1 MTQTNTTEEEKK
13 ELALPL
19 FEYIVAKLIGVD
31 QIPPKTVEECNN
43 ELMQYSMTRYM
54 KTLYFLCLTSCSILK
69 DDDKKEKEK
78 EKGQENKA
86 KISSQESLYARSL
99 FPSFE
104 FTTYPKGPVAHEVY
118 SYLRGRKD
126 TIPTD
131 MLFRVDQVLSL
142 NDGRSLEEMRSKIE
156 NFEVNHNSEAN
167 LAQRSLERLF
177 GGEYTPLR
185 NREKTGLKGIKYKD
199 IDTQML
205 IDVSHS
211 FPAWIKATRSI
222 EDELYAQQGV
232 QAVSDFIRNKKIVGN
247 ISEILKNDENLSME
261 IKAFQDF
268 RRGAN

>member
-1 MTQTNTTEEEKK
+1 MTQTNTQKRKK
-13 ELALPL
+13 KATALSL
-19 FEYIVAKLIGVD
+19 FEYIVAKLIGAD
-31 QIPPKTVEECNN
+31 QIPPKSVKELNN

-54 KTLYFLCLTSCSILK
+54 KTLYFLCLTSCTILQ
-69 DDDKKEKEK
+69 DEDAN
-78 EKGQENKA
+78 QED
-86 KISSQESLYARSL
+86 LYARSL
-99 FPSFE
+99 FRSFE

-126 TIPTD
+126 RTPAD

-156 NFEVNHNSEAN
+156 NFEVIHNSEAN

-177 GGEYTPLR
+177 GGKYTPLR
-185 NREKTGLKGIKYKD
+185 NREETGLKGIKYKD

-232 QAVSDFIRNKKIVGN
+232 QAVSDFIDNKGIKGN
-247 ISEILKNDENLSME
+247 ISRLLKNDVNLSME
-261 IKAFQDF
+261 IAAFQEFQRD
-268 RRGAN
+268 AN

>member
-1 MTQTNTTEEEKK
+1 MTVEEK

-19 FEYIVAKLIGVD
+19 FEYIVAKLIGAD
-31 QIPPKTVEECNN
+31 QIPPKTVEELNN
-43 ELMQYSMTRYM
+43 ELKQYSMTRYM
-54 KTLYFLCLTSCSILK
+54 KTLYFLCLTSCTILQ
-69 DDDKKEKEK
+69 DEDAN
-78 EKGQENKA
+78 QED
-86 KISSQESLYARSL
+86 LYARSL
-99 FPSFE
+99 FRSFE

-126 TIPTD
+126 RTPAD

-156 NFEVNHNSEAN
+156 NFEVIHNSEAN

-185 NREKTGLKGIKYKD
+185 NREETGLKGIKYKD

-232 QAVSDFIRNKKIVGN
+232 QAVSDFIDNKGIKGN
-247 ISEILKNDENLSME
+247 ISRLLKNDVNLSME
-261 IKAFQDF
+261 ITAFKKF
-268 RRGAN
+268 RREIPTNS

>member
-1 MTQTNTTEEEKK
+1 
-13 ELALPL
+13 
-19 FEYIVAKLIGVD
+19 
-31 QIPPKTVEECNN
+31 
-43 ELMQYSMTRYM
+43 MQYSMTRYM
-54 KTLYFLCLTSCSILK
+54 KTLYFLCLASCTILQ
-69 DDDKKEKEK
+69 DDDKK

-126 TIPTD
+126 TTPAD

-261 IKAFQDF
+261 IKAFLEF
-268 RRGAN
+268 RRDVN

>member
-54 KTLYFLCLTSCSILK
+54 KTLYFLCLTSCTILQ
-69 DDDKKEKEK
+69 DDDKK

-118 SYLRGRKD
+118 SYLRGRTD
-126 TIPTD
+126 TTPAN

-142 NDGRSLEEMRSKIE
+142 NEGRSLEEMRGKIE
-156 NFEVNHNSEAN
+156 NFETNHNSEAN

-185 NREKTGLKGIKYKD
+185 NREETGLKGIKYKD

-222 EDELYAQQGV
+222 EDELYEQQGV

-247 ISEILKNDENLSME
+247 ISDILKDDKNLSME
-261 IKAFQDF
+261 IEAFQDF

>member
-1 MTQTNTTEEEKK
+1 MTEEEKK
-13 ELALPL
+13 KLALPL

-43 ELMQYSMTRYM
+43 ELWQYSMTRYM
-54 KTLYFLCLTSCSILK
+54 KTLYFLCLTSCTILQEEDAK
-69 DDDKKEKEK
+69 QEDAK
-78 EKGQENKA
+78 QEN
-86 KISSQESLYARSL
+86 LYSRSL

-118 SYLRGRKD
+118 AYLRGRKD
-126 TIPTD
+126 TTPTD

-142 NDGRSLEEMRSKIE
+142 NKGRSLEEMRGKIE
-156 NFEVNHNSEAN
+156 NFETNHNSEAN

-185 NREKTGLKGIKYKD
+185 SREDTGLNGIRYKD

-211 FPAWIKATRSI
+211 FPTWIKATRSI

-232 QAVSDFIRNKKIVGN
+232 QAVFDFITNKKIVGN
-247 ISEILKNDENLSME
+247 ISEILKDDKNLSME

-268 RRGAN
+268 RRKAN

>member
-1 MTQTNTTEEEKK
+1 MTVEEK

-19 FEYIVAKLIGVD
+19 FEYIVAKLIGAD
-31 QIPPKTVEECNN
+31 QIPPKTVEELNN
-43 ELMQYSMTRYM
+43 ELRQYSMTRYM
-54 KTLYFLCLTSCSILK
+54 KTLYFLCLTSCTILQEEDAQK
-69 DDDKKEKEK
+69 QKQKQKEETKT
-78 EKGQENKA
+78 
-86 KISSQESLYARSL
+86 SPPESLYARSL
-99 FPSFE
+99 FRSFE

-185 NREKTGLKGIKYKD
+185 NREETGLKGIKYKD

-247 ISEILKNDENLSME
+247 ISDILKDDKNLSME
-261 IKAFQDF
+261 IEAFQDF

>member
-1 MTQTNTTEEEKK
+1 MTQPNTTEKEKK

-19 FEYIVAKLIGVD
+19 FEYIVAKLIGAD
-31 QIPPKTVEECNN
+31 QIPPKTVEELNN
-43 ELMQYSMTRYM
+43 ELKQYSMTRYM
-54 KTLYFLCLTSCSILK
+54 KTLYFLCLTSCTILQDDAQK
-69 DDDKKEKEK
+69 DE
-78 EKGQENKA
+78 A
-86 KISSQESLYARSL
+86 KTSSPESLYARSL
-99 FPSFE
+99 FRSFE

-126 TIPTD
+126 RTPAD

-156 NFEVNHNSEAN
+156 NFEVKHNSEAN

-185 NREKTGLKGIKYKD
+185 NREETGLKGIKYKD

-211 FPAWIKATRSI
+211 FPAWIEATRSI

-232 QAVSDFIRNKKIVGN
+232 QAVSAFIDNKGIKGN
-247 ISEILKNDENLSME
+247 ISRLLTKDVNLFSME
-261 IKAFQDF
+261 IEAFKKF
-268 RRGAN
+268 RRDPINS

>member
-1 MTQTNTTEEEKK
+1 MTVEEKN
-13 ELALPL
+13 LALPL
-19 FEYIVAKLIGVD
+19 FEYIVAKLIGAD
-31 QIPPKTVEECNN
+31 QLPQKTVKEFNN
-43 ELMQYSMTRYM
+43 ELKRYSMTRYM
-54 KTLYFLCLTSCSILK
+54 KTLYFLCLTSCTILQE
-69 DDDKKEKEK
+69 DDKK

-118 SYLRGRKD
+118 SYLRGRTD
-126 TIPTD
+126 RTPAD

-185 NREKTGLKGIKYKD
+185 NREETGLQGIKYKD
-199 IDTQML
+199 IDAQML

-261 IKAFQDF
+261 IKAFQEF
-268 RRGAN
+268 RRDAN

>member
-43 ELMQYSMTRYM
+43 ELWQYSMTRYM
-54 KTLYFLCLTSCSILK
+54 KTLYFLCLTSCTILQ
-69 DDDKKEKEK
+69 DEKVR
-78 EKGQENKA
+78 QED
-86 KISSQESLYARSL
+86 LYVRSL

-126 TIPTD
+126 RTPAD

-185 NREKTGLKGIKYKD
+185 NREETGLKGIKYKD

-247 ISEILKNDENLSME
+247 ISDILKDDKNLSME
-261 IKAFQDF
+261 IEAFQDF

>member
-1 MTQTNTTEEEKK
+1 MTQPNTTEKK
-13 ELALPL
+13 KKATALSL
-19 FEYIVAKLIGVD
+19 FEYIVAKLIGAD
-31 QIPPKTVEECNN
+31 QIPPKTVEELNN

-54 KTLYFLCLTSCSILK
+54 KTLYFLCLTSCTILQ
-69 DDDKKEKEK
+69 DKKVR
-78 EKGQENKA
+78 QED
-86 KISSQESLYARSL
+86 LYARSL

-126 TIPTD
+126 TTPTN

-185 NREKTGLKGIKYKD
+185 DREETGLKGIRYKD

-232 QAVSDFIRNKKIVGN
+232 QAVSDFITNKKIVGN
-247 ISEILKNDENLSME
+247 ISDILKDDKNLSME
-261 IKAFQDF
+261 IVAFQDF

>member
-1 MTQTNTTEEEKK
+1 MTQPNTTEKK
-13 ELALPL
+13 KKATALSL
-19 FEYIVAKLIGVD
+19 FEYIVAKLIGAD
-31 QIPPKTVEECNN
+31 QIPPKTVEELNN

-54 KTLYFLCLTSCSILK
+54 KTLYFLCLTSCTILQ
-69 DDDKKEKEK
+69 DKKVR
-78 EKGQENKA
+78 QED
-86 KISSQESLYARSL
+86 LYARSL

-118 SYLRGRKD
+118 SYLRGRTD
-126 TIPTD
+126 TTPAN
-131 MLFRVDQVLSL
+131 MLFRVDQFLSL
-142 NDGRSLEEMRSKIE
+142 NEGRSLEEMRGKIE
-156 NFEVNHNSEAN
+156 NFETNHNSEAN

-261 IKAFQDF
+261 IKAFQEF
-268 RRGAN
+268 RRDVN